1 MENNFKQY
9 YAFVF
14 ILVILV
20 INVFVWSA
28 IAEGERAG
36 FLTVAFLNVGA
47 GDAIYIEA
55 PNGNTMLIDGG
66 PDRSVV
72 RELSQVMP
80 FYERSIDVL
89 LATHPDKDHIGG
101 LVDVLKNY
109 DVKKIVTTGATST
122 TDTDDAF
129 TRAVQDEEKLGA
141 ENVIAR
147 RGTTIELS
155 PEVFFS
161 ILYPI
166 SIHAKDPTNDT
177 SIVGILYY
185 GNESFM
191 LTGDAPQKVEKYL
204 VATDGK
210 NLKATVLK
218 LGHHGSK
225 TSSSESFLGNVS
237 PEYAIISTAKKN
249 RYGHPHKEVID
260 LLKKYNIPTIATYDS
275 GTVIF
280 KTDGETLT
288 HN

>member
-1 MENNFKQY
+1 MENNLKKY
-9 YAFVF
+9 YAVLIIVIMFVANFF
-14 ILVILV
+14 I
-20 INVFVWSA
+20 WSA
-28 IAEGERAG
+28 VAEGERAG
-36 FLTVAFLNVGA
+36 FLTVAFLNVGV
-47 GDAIYIEA
+47 GDAVYIEA

-66 PDRSVV
+66 PDRSVI
-72 RELSQVMP
+72 RELSKLMP
-80 FYERSIDVL
+80 FYERSIDVV

-101 LVDVLKNY
+101 LIDVLRNY
-109 DVKKIVTTGATST
+109 DVKNIVTSGATST
-122 TDTDDAF
+122 TDTDSVFKEAI
-129 TRAVQDEEKLGA
+129 RDEEKLGA

-147 RGTTIELS
+147 RGTIVELS

-166 SIHAKDPTNDT
+166 SVHPKDPTNDT
-177 SIVGILYY
+177 SIIGILYY

-237 PEYAIISTAKKN
+237 PEYAVISTAKKN
-249 RYGHPHKEVID
+249 RYGHPHKEIID
-260 LLKKYNIPTIATYDS
+260 LLKKYNIPTLATYDT
-275 GTVIF
+275 GTIIF
-280 KTDGETLT
+280 KTDGETLA

>member
-9 YAFVF
+9 YAFLF

-28 IAEGERAG
+28 VVKEERAKV
-36 FLTVAFLNVGA
+36 LTVAFLDVGV

-55 PNGNTMLIDGG
+55 PNGNRMLVDGG

-72 RELSQVMP
+72 RELSKLMP
-80 FYERSIDVL
+80 FYERSIDVV

-101 LVDVLKNY
+101 LIDVLRNY
-109 DVKKIVTTGATST
+109 DVKNIVTTGATST
-122 TDTDDAF
+122 TDTDEAF
-129 TRAVQDEEKLGA
+129 KKAIKDEEKSGA
-141 ENVIAR
+141 ENVVAR
-147 RGTTIELS
+147 RGTIIELS

-177 SIVGILYY
+177 SVVGILYY

-237 PEYAIISTAKKN
+237 PDYAIISTAKKN

-280 KTDGETLT
+280 KTGGETLT